1 MIDDLPS
8 GPIACV
14 VAHPDDEVL
23 AFGGA
28 LTRHAEAGHA
38 VSVLFLAT
46 GLAARGDGA
55 PDAAALEDLRARARA
70 AGAVLGVDR
79 LEFEDFP
86 DNRMDSVA
94 LLDVIKR
101 VEAFLADTGAA
112 TVYTHHA
119 GDLNIDHAVV
129 ARATLTACRPL
140 PGATARRVYA
150 GEVPSSSEW
159 AAPGD
164 RFQPTSY
171 LDIAD
176 CLDRKCR
183 ALECYAGELRPW
195 PHPRSVEGLTHL
207 ARLRGGEAGLEA
219 AEAYRLLREIRR

>member
-1 MIDDLPS
+1 MTDDLPD
-8 GPIACV
+8 GPVACV

-28 LTRHAEAGHA
+28 LSRHAEAGHS

-55 PDAAALEDLRARARA
+55 PDPAALEDLRAQARA
-70 AGAVLGVDR
+70 AGDVLGVGR
-79 LEFEDFP
+79 LDFEDFP

-101 VEAFLADTGAA
+101 IEVFLADTVAA

-140 PGATARRVYA
+140 PGAIARRIYA
-150 GEVPSSSEW
+150 GEIPSSTEW
-159 AAPGD
+159 AAPDD

-171 LDIAD
+171 LDIAGF
-176 CLDRKCR
+176 LERKCR